1 MSRLAI
7 LLNILAIGLLCR
19 LCYVWGF
26 SDGYTIGYN
35 EGKVE
40 STVYVPCETVTA
52 KVSVCRQIRVL
63 NAGKIKI

>member
-7 LLNILAIGLLCR
+7 LLNILAIGLLCS
-19 LCYVWGF
+19 LSYFWGF
-26 SDGYTIGYN
+26 GDGHLIGYKD
-35 EGKVE
+35 GKVE
-40 STVYVPCETVTA
+40 STVYVPCETITA